1 MLGNLLKDIVDRED
15 EGSIFIDFDSILF
28 SSCYLYRDD
37 WNVELAYM
45 NAMERIG
52 SIRTECYNQVIKL
65 NELLIGLTS
74 KTNFRYEL
82 YEDYKANRK
91 TNQTEDSILLGK
103 RVKELKKLVYDRL
116 KPIVRISSVFEA
128 DDLAIQYADKGYMV
142 AAIDK
147 DIVNASPTK
156 CFNFKKNTWT
166 EGNSKEDINRWY
178 LIQSIAGD
186 TSDNIKGVKGMGM
199 VKATKFVDELLE
211 QKRDFNQFID
221 LFDTPEECLLM
232 SRLVRMNQ
240 YCPDTGKLKLLTIE
254 ELIDSI
260 NPF

>member
-1 MLGNLLKDIVDRED
+1 MTMTVVSSNILESDDI
-15 EGSIFIDFDSILF
+15 
-28 SSCYLYRDD
+28 C
-37 WNVELAYM
+37 
-45 NAMERIG
+45 
-52 SIRTECYNQVIKL
+52 
-65 NELLIGLTS
+65 
-74 KTNFRYEL
+74 
-82 YEDYKANRK
+82 
-91 TNQTEDSILLGK
+91 
-103 RVKELKKLVYDRL
+103 
-116 KPIVRISSVFEA
+116 
-128 DDLAIQYADKGYMV
+128 IQYADKGYMV

-211 QKRDFNQFID
+211 QKKDFNDYIN

-240 YCPDTGKLKLLTIE
+240 YDENGKLKLLTIE